1 MNTAVLKEIVGQV
14 GILTINR
21 PDAMNALNDDVMNG
35 LTLGLDEFEQNDA
48 IHCVI
53 ITGSEKVFAAGAD
66 IAAMRNYEYID
77 VYRDN
82 FITRNWERLKTF
94 RKPTIAAVSGY
105 ALGGG
110 CEVAMMCDMVFAA
123 DNAKFSQPEVKIA
136 TLPGAGATQRLPR
149 SVGKAVAM
157 DLCFTGRMLTA
168 AEALQFGLVSR
179 VYPKAELMHET
190 LEQAQAIAAYS
201 LPVLMMMKESLNRAF
216 ETPLNEGLAFERKM
230 LYATFALEDRNEGM
244 NAFIEKRPANFN
256 NR

>member
-1 MNTAVLKEIVGQV
+1 MNNAVLKEIQGRT

-21 PDAMNALNDDVMNG
+21 PDAMNALNDEVMNG
-35 LTLGLDEFEQNDA
+35 LTAGLDEFENNES

-53 ITGSEKVFAAGAD
+53 ISGSEKAFAAGAD
-66 IAAMRNYEYID
+66 NAAMRNYEYID

-82 FITRNWERLKTF
+82 FISRNWERLKTF
-94 RKPTIAAVSGY
+94 RKPTIAAVAGY

-123 DNAKFSQPEVKIA
+123 DNAKFSLPEIKIG

-149 SVGKAVAM
+149 AVGKALAM
-157 DLCFTGRMLTA
+157 DLCFTGRMLSA
-168 AEALQFGLVSR
+168 SEALQFGLVSR
-179 VYPKAELMHET
+179 VYPKADLMAET
-190 LEQAQAIAAYS
+190 LAQARDIAAYS
-201 LPVLMMMKESLNRAF
+201 LPALMMMKESLSRSF

-230 LYATFALEDRNEGM
+230 LYATFALEDRKEGM
-244 NAFIEKRPANFN
+244 NAFIEKRPASFR